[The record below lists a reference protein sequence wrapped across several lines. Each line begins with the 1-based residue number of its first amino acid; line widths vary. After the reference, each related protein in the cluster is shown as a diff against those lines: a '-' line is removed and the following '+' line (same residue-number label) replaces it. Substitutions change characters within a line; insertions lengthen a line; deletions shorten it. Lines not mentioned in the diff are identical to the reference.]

1 MSKKVLVLCT
11 GNSCRSI
18 IAEALINHSFN
29 GQIEAHSSGVSSS
42 GRVNPK
48 AKKILVENEM
58 WKSSY
63 HSKGIDSII
72 HIPFDLVITVCENA
86 SQTCPIFLEIYLSNI
101 LDLMI
106 LMVKDMNLL
115 SFVLIELKKIYCHLF
130 KLIFLAIQHQV
141 KYSKIFNPIQIKCIS
156 LSLWLKFFFVSY
168 NH

>member
-18 IAEALINHSFN
+18 IAEALINHTFN

-48 AKKILVENEM
+48 AKKILEENEM

-63 HSKGIDSII
+63 HSKDIDSII

-86 SQTCPIFLEIYLSNI
+86 SKKCPIFPGNIPVNNIGFDDPDGQGYESFKLCFDRIKENLLPFVQTYLLSN
-101 LDLMI
+101 
-106 LMVKDMNLL
+106 
-115 SFVLIELKKIYCHLF
+115 S
-130 KLIFLAIQHQV
+130 A
-141 KYSKIFNPIQIKCIS
+141 SS
-156 LSLWLKFFFVSY
+156 
-168 NH
+168 